1 MALSAPL
8 VSIIIPTYN
17 YAHYLSDA
25 VDSVLNSGFSASEL
39 EIIVIDDGSTDDSA
53 LKIEAYRDRVKYITQ
68 ENSGKAWATKVGI
81 EHSRGDY
88 VFNLDADDLF
98 LPGKIQ
104 EVVDIFEKEA
114 EVVHVAHPA
123 IHWNSISNQRTT
135 ESFPSLMRGRKIQGP
150 DLLAYF
156 YRQGILYG
164 GGSTFAAR
172 AKILKSIPIPRDV
185 DMLIDEYLVIMT
197 LQHGC
202 SFFIDHPLS
211 IWRIHGQN
219 FSAGTGDFG
228 RIQSKLQRRL
238 RALNRTGAIISAS
251 GIHAELKK
259 LYVLK
264 NKAAILGIKE
274 ELGQKSISDILNLWR
289 YICNNFS
296 VFRWGE
302 LGTLRHYK
310 VLNRTLPTIAVKVL
324 RALLGKEPFTVS

>member
-1 MALSAPL
+1 MTLSAPL

-17 YAHYLSDA
+17 YALYLFDA
-25 VDSVLNSGFSASEL
+25 VDSVLKSGFPANEL

-53 LKIEAYRDRVKYITQ
+53 LKSEAYRDRVKYITQ

-81 EHSRGDY
+81 EQARGEY
-88 VFNLDADDLF
+88 VLNLDADDLF

-104 EVVDIFEKEA
+104 EVVDIFENEK

-123 IHWNSISNQRTT
+123 IHWNINTNQRTT
-135 ESFPSLMRGRKIQGP
+135 ESLPSLVRGRKVQGS

-156 YRQGILYG
+156 YKRGILYG

-197 LQHGC
+197 LQHGF

-211 IWRIHGQN
+211 IWRIHGEN
-219 FSAGTGDFG
+219 FSRDTANFDQTQF
-228 RIQSKLQRRL
+228 KLQRRL
-238 RALNRTGAIISAS
+238 RALIRIGTIISAS
-251 GIHAELKK
+251 GIGEEVKK
-259 LYVLK
+259 LYFLK
-264 NKAAILGIKE
+264 NMVAILGIKE
-274 ELGQKSISDILNLWR
+274 ELGQKSINDILNLWL

-296 VFRWGE
+296 VFRRGE
-302 LGTLRHYK
+302 RGTLINYK
-310 VLNRTLPTIAVKVL
+310 VLNRTLPTIAVRVL
-324 RALLGKEPFTVS
+324 KTLRCQH